1 MHILNNNKSK
11 IVHESNAH
19 TAIDSDITVKM
30 AIKNK
35 MKSSRN
41 ITLMVI
47 FQCVLYTFGKIF
59 FRIHFL
65 IYVYL
70 KKKKIFRNDSLF
82 DILYIVFYIRIDTRT
97 KNLQ

>member
-19 TAIDSDITVKM
+19 TAIDSDIIVKM

-70 KKKKIFRNDSLF
+70 KKKKNF
-82 DILYIVFYIRIDTRT
+82 
-97 KNLQ
+97 